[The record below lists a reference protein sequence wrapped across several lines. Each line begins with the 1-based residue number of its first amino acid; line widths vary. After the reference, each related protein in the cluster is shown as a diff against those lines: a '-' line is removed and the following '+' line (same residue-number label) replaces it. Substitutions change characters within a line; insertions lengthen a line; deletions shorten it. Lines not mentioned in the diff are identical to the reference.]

1 MPRIIFFFI
10 GCCFCFTASAQQKA
24 KAIAYTLT
32 IDLEAYDPVYYEMTE
47 ADDVTLTLGVDVYYS
62 ESKLKTISRVM
73 VQPVDYQYSEPQ
85 LLYNLRSEEEYLIDR
100 EKKSIVVKK
109 EIVRAPKFT
118 GRKKIILGFKCR
130 EYRVWLD
137 GDVQVLAYVTSK
149 LKRNICPFGNLSLN
163 GTVLEMITSNGLYYA
178 ATDFS
183 EGELAPD
190 FFELPAGY
198 QMKNV
203 TNPDAAVQS
212 K

>member
-118 GRKKIILGFKCR
+118 GRKKLF
-130 EYRVWLD
+130 
-137 GDVQVLAYVTSK
+137 
-149 LKRNICPFGNLSLN
+149 
-163 GTVLEMITSNGLYYA
+163 
-178 ATDFS
+178 
-183 EGELAPD
+183 
-190 FFELPAGY
+190 
-198 QMKNV
+198 
-203 TNPDAAVQS
+203 
-212 K
+212 